1 MGLLH
6 HDTARHVHPRES
18 QCDCL
23 MGCSSP
29 IIAPDPQ
36 QALMSRDT
44 KVVAGLGS
52 ELRSEPTVHAMAISI
67 VIPAEPHSQGVFLW
81 TNLNML
87 YERYEEQRS
96 HKWTQRA
103 QPDGPTEEHKRQAEI
118 HGIARPGVHAGSDE
132 RSRRVRL
139 VGIDCCVRPTELNE
153 RRDWCYRRDRHQ
165 APSQATPG
173 FSNDS

>member
-1 MGLLH
+1 MRLPDGLLLADH
-6 HDTARHVHPRES
+6 RTDRR
-18 QCDCL
+18 L
-23 MGCSSP
+23 
-29 IIAPDPQ
+29 
-36 QALMSRDT
+36 ALMSRDA

-52 ELRSEPTVHAMAISI
+52 ELRSEPTVHAMAILI
-67 VIPAEPHSQGVFLW
+67 VIPAEPPLQGVFLW

-103 QPDGPTEEHKRQAEI
+103 QPDGPTEEQKCQAEI
-118 HGIARPGVHAGSDE
+118 HGIARPGVRAGSDE
-132 RSRRVRL
+132 RSRRFRL
-139 VGIDCCVRPTELNE
+139 VGVDCCMRSTELNE

-173 FSNDS
+173 FSKDS